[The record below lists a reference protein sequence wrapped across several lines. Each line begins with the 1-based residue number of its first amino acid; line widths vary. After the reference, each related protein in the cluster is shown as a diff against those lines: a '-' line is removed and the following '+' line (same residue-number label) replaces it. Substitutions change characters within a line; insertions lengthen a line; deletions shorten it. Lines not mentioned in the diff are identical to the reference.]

1 MKSPRLA
8 ALLSFWLPGLGQ
20 AYCAAWGRAMV
31 ALGISVLAGRAAFG
45 ELTISGLWACD
56 LPPVTVRMAA
66 AIVVMLSIW
75 IWSVWDA
82 PRNIVRDP
90 SDVTVRQGP
99 GSIR

>member
-20 AYCAAWGRAMV
+20 AYCAAWGRALAV
-31 ALGISVLAGRAAFG
+31 FGVSLLAGRAAFSG
-45 ELTISGLWACD
+45 LTIGGLWACD
-56 LPPVTVRMAA
+56 LAPVTVCMVAA
-66 AIVVMLSIW
+66 TIVMLSIW

-82 PRNIVRDP
+82 PRNMVRDP

-99 GSIR
+99 